1 LLQALEDFLMPEDL
15 AVVLDAAGTLLKMH
29 RVAKDIN
36 TGRIIERVITWKLIM
51 EKRGRALV
59 VPQLDPA
66 ILTSLSLYDPIGS
79 LLDGR
84 GERFEISCSSTPV
97 SKERAIEVIRRS
109 KLKISDI
116 QEVYS
121 IVRAKCPHR
130 YQTMGLIIDAELG
143 EICYA
148 MSTGGSPFPGLVD
161 VLADL
166 RSMGAEVYV
175 ASGDSMRS
183 LSYLLD
189 YGITEDRIYPVAS
202 PRRKREIVI
211 ELKKKYRLVVMVGD
225 GLNDI
230 YALEAADFAVL
241 TVQQD
246 NSPPPRLIKAA
257 DRIIRDLLELP
268 VALKEVLSSRKA
280 KS

>member
-1 LLQALEDFLMPEDL
+1 MY
-15 AVVLDAAGTLLKMH
+15 
-29 RVAKDIN
+29 RVAKDIAR
-36 TGRIIERVITWKLIM
+36 GCMIEWFVTWKLIM

-59 VPQLDPA
+59 VPELDPA
-66 ILTSLSLYDPIGS
+66 MIASLASHDPIGS
-79 LLDGR
+79 LLDGKS
-84 GERFEISCSSTPV
+84 ERFEISCSSTPV
-97 SKERAIEVIRRS
+97 SRELALEVIRCS

-116 QEVYS
+116 QEVCS
-121 IVRAKCPHR
+121 QVRAKGPYR

-143 EICYA
+143 EICHA
-148 MSTGGSPFPGLVD
+148 ISTGGTPFPGLED

-166 RSMGAEVYV
+166 KSMGAAVYV

-189 YGITEDRIYPVAS
+189 YGISEDRIYPVAS
-202 PRRKREIVI
+202 PKRKREII
-211 ELKKKYRLVVMVGD
+211 LELKERYGRVVMVGD

-246 NSPPPRLIKAA
+246 SCPSPRLINAA
-257 DRIIRDLLELP
+257 DKVIENLLELP
-268 VALKEVLSSRKA
+268 VVLKEFAGQSL
-280 KS
+280 

>member
-1 LLQALEDFLMPEDL
+1 MPEDL

>member
-1 LLQALEDFLMPEDL
+1 MPEDL
-15 AVVLDAAGTLLKMH
+15 AVVLDAAGTLMKMY
-29 RVAKDIN
+29 RVAKDIAR
-36 TGRIIERVITWKLIM
+36 GRIIERVVTWKLIM
-51 EKRGRALV
+51 EKKGRALV
-59 VPQLDPA
+59 VPQFDPA
-66 ILTSLSLYDPIGS
+66 IVASLTSHDPIGS
-79 LLDGR
+79 LLDKE
-84 GERFEISCSSTPV
+84 GEIFEISCSSTPV
-97 SKERAIEVIRRS
+97 SKELALEIIRRS
-109 KLKISDI
+109 KIKISDV
-116 QEVYS
+116 QEVYNR
-121 IVRAKCPHR
+121 VRAKYLYR

-148 MSTGGSPFPGLVD
+148 ISTGGIPFPGLED

-189 YGITEDRIYPVAS
+189 YGISEERIYPVAS
-202 PRRKREIVI
+202 PRRKREIVL
-211 ELKKKYRLVVMVGD
+211 ELKERYRCVVMVGD

-246 NSPPPRLIKAA
+246 SSPSPRLVKAA
-257 DRIIRDLLELP
+257 DKIIENLLELP
-268 VALKEVLSSRKA
+268 VALKEFAGQSLSSRKSQEP
-280 KS
+280 K

>member
-1 LLQALEDFLMPEDL
+1 MPEGL

-29 RVAKDIN
+29 RVAKDISR
-36 TGRIIERVITWKLIM
+36 GCIIEKVITWELIM

-66 ILTSLSLYDPIGS
+66 IVTSLPSRDPIGS

-84 GERFEISCSSTPV
+84 GDRFEISCFSTPV
-97 SKERAIEVIRRS
+97 SKEVALEVIRRS

-121 IVRAKCPHR
+121 IVRAKCPQR
-130 YQTMGLIIDAELG
+130 YQTLGLIIDAELG

-148 MSTGGSPFPGLVD
+148 ISTGGAPFPGLVD

-166 RSMGAEVYV
+166 RFMGAEVYV

-183 LSYLLD
+183 LLYLLD
-189 YGITEDRIYPVAS
+189 YGIAEDRIFPAAS
-202 PRRKREIVI
+202 PNRKLEIII
-211 ELKKKYRLVVMVGD
+211 ELKERYPLVVMVGD

-230 YALEAADFAVL
+230 YALKAADFAVL
-241 TVQQD
+241 SVQQD
-246 NSPPPRLIKAA
+246 SSPPPGLVEAA
-257 DRIIRDLLELP
+257 DRIIGDLLELP
-268 VALKEVLSSRKA
+268 IALKEVLSSGKA
-280 KS
+280 KR

>member
-1 LLQALEDFLMPEDL
+1 MPEDL
-15 AVVLDAAGTLLKMH
+15 AVVLDAAGTLLRMY
-29 RVAKDIN
+29 RVAKDIAR
-36 TGRIIERVITWKLIM
+36 GCMIEGVVTWKLIM
-51 EKRGRALV
+51 EKSGRALV

-66 ILTSLSLYDPIGS
+66 EIVSLPSHYPIGS
-79 LLDGR
+79 LLDGKDV
-84 GERFEISCSSTPV
+84 GIEISCSSTPV
-97 SKERAIEVIRRS
+97 SKEEALEVIRSS

-121 IVRAKCPHR
+121 KVRTKCPYR
-130 YQTMGLIIDAELG
+130 YQTTGLIIDVELG
-143 EICYA
+143 EICHTI
-148 MSTGGSPFPGLVD
+148 STGGDPFPGLED

-166 RSMGAEVYV
+166 SALGAEVYV

-189 YGITEDRIYPVAS
+189 YGINEDRIYPVAS
-202 PRRKREIVI
+202 PRRKREII
-211 ELKKKYRLVVMVGD
+211 FELKERYCCVVMVGD

-230 YALEAADFAVL
+230 HALEVADFAVL

-246 NSPPPRLIKAA
+246 SSPPPRLIKAA
-257 DRIIRDLLELP
+257 DKIIENLLDLPAAISE
-268 VALKEVLSSRKA
+268 VARQSLSSG